1 MLEINRKEMGR
12 VVLFFCKMYVF
23 VNMVS
28 EVDKCLSVFENNVC
42 LGKNFYSF
50 DWKES
55 GVLRLIRI
63 VSKVLIMYGCE
74 KLGVGFYFFIYLKEK
89 GVKNK
94 FIIFRGYRFNYFF
107 YVVGVIY
114 YYLVDIK
121 IFFDS
126 WLDFNELLKSIF
138 FDVNEKVYI
147 SSFRVLGIIDK
158 IIIGFF
164 WRVIEKIENILDLNF
179 VFFNMKL
186 NL

>member
-74 KLGVGFYFFIYLKEK
+74 KLGVGFYFFIYL
-89 GVKNK
+89 
-94 FIIFRGYRFNYFF
+94 
-107 YVVGVIY
+107 
-114 YYLVDIK
+114 
-121 IFFDS
+121 
-126 WLDFNELLKSIF
+126 
-138 FDVNEKVYI
+138 
-147 SSFRVLGIIDK
+147 
-158 IIIGFF
+158 
-164 WRVIEKIENILDLNF
+164 
-179 VFFNMKL
+179 
-186 NL
+186 